1 MLNQDFFYPL
11 FGWFDKDFFRNL
23 QKAVKEKYRFIGE
36 NEDKI
41 FFLKSLLCF
50 QMIKN
55 YRIPLYAV
63 KKYLK
68 RETDLEKLNKE
79 IKLMDFKIDHSWAV
93 WLRDKKMGRLAKKFF
108 KSRIRMI
115 GTDEEFNEF
124 VLRYLI
130 SIWLIDWEGPLY
142 VLLQLTKKGIVNL
155 HELNDVL
162 SMWDF
167 TKIFDNY

>member
-1 MLNQDFFYPL
+1 
-11 FGWFDKDFFRNL
+11 
-23 QKAVKEKYRFIGE
+23 
-36 NEDKI
+36 
-41 FFLKSLLCF
+41 
-50 QMIKN
+50 
-55 YRIPLYAV
+55 
-63 KKYLK
+63 
-68 RETDLEKLNKE
+68 
-79 IKLMDFKIDHSWAV
+79 
-93 WLRDKKMGRLAKKFF
+93 
-108 KSRIRMI
+108 MI

-124 VLRYLI
+124 ALRYLI